1 MTEKFVVTGMTCA
14 ACAAHVEKAAGA
26 VDGVNSA
33 AVNLMLGTLVCSYDR
48 DKASPQAIIAAVE
61 AAGYGA
67 APADDAKRDI
77 RREQDAAA
85 KAMGRRLLWSAVCLV
100 PLFYLSMGHMLGL
113 PVPAFMHR
121 QPLLAAA
128 VQLALCLPILLLNRA
143 YFTVGFSR
151 LFKGSPNMD
160 SLVALGAAAGLTYSL
175 IEMGLLC
182 AGQLTGMPDL
192 YFESAGMILTLVTV
206 GKYLEERSK
215 GKTTGAITALLALAP
230 ETAVVR
236 RNGTEVTV
244 AADQIRAGETVII
257 RQGGRI
263 PVDGTVTKGSG
274 AVDES
279 ALTGESMPVEKTPGS
294 SAVSATVLTSG
305 YLELTADRVGADTTL
320 SQIVQLMEQAASS
333 KAPISRL
340 ADKISAVFVPVVI
353 SIAVLAAVLWATV
366 GGMGV
371 RFCLS
376 IGIAVLVISCPCALG
391 LATPVAITVATG
403 KAAERGILIKSAA
416 SLELLGQVDT
426 VVLDKTGT
434 VTAGTPQVTDVLCV
448 PGVTE
453 EELLCAAASLEKPS
467 GHPLADAIVQEAA
480 RRSIPLCAVSD
491 FNAVPG
497 GGVQAVLDGKTLYA
511 GNDRYMTLIGAGTAA
526 LRAAA
531 EMLAAAGK
539 TPLYFAEE
547 QQLLGVVAVADV
559 VKPDSAAAI
568 AALRRSGR
576 EVVLLTGDDR
586 RTAEAIARQVGVE
599 RVIAQVLPQDKA
611 RCVEELQKDGRL
623 VAMVGDGVNDAPAL
637 VTADVGLA
645 IGAGTDVAIESADV
659 VLMHNSLMDI
669 VDAAALSRA
678 TLRNIR
684 QNLFWAFFYNAI
696 GIPVAAG
703 VLYPALQLTLD
714 PMLAAAAM
722 SLSSVCVVSNAL
734 RLRGWKAAPTD
745 SHVSLDKSVH
755 LTDNDTVHTDHTNT
769 AASAAQQEEPT
780 MQKTLT
786 IEGMM
791 CAHCAAHV
799 EKALNALP
807 GVTAVVDL
815 AAKTAVVT
823 GDAGDEALKKAVADA
838 GYQVTDIR

>member
-14 ACAAHVEKAAGA
+14 ACAAHVEKAANSL
-26 VDGVNSA
+26 DGVDSA
-33 AVNLMLGTLVCSYDR
+33 AVNLMLGTLVCSYDA
-48 DKASPQAIIAAVE
+48 DKVTPQAIISAVE
-61 AAGYGA
+61 ASGYGA
-67 APADDAKRDI
+67 APADEAKRDI
-77 RREQDAAA
+77 RREQEASAR
-85 KAMGRRLLWSAVCLV
+85 AMGRRLLWSVVCLV
-100 PLFYLSMGHMLGL
+100 PLFYLSMGHMMGL

-121 QPLLAAA
+121 QPLTAAL
-128 VQLALCLPILLLNRA
+128 VQLVLCVPILILNRA

-151 LFKGSPNMD
+151 LFKGAPNMD
-160 SLVALGAAAGLTYSL
+160 SLVALGAAAGLVYSL
-175 IEMGLLC
+175 IEMGLLA
-182 AGQLTGMPDL
+182 AGQVTGMPDL

-230 ETAVVR
+230 DVAVVR
-236 RNGTEVTV
+236 RSGTEVTV
-244 AADQIRAGETVII
+244 ATDQIKAGETVIV

-263 PVDGTVTKGSG
+263 PVDGTVVKGSG
-274 AVDES
+274 SVDES
-279 ALTGESMPVEKTPGS
+279 ALTGESMPVEKTAGS
-294 SAVSATVLTSG
+294 KAVSATVLTSG
-305 YLELTADRVGADTTL
+305 YLEMTADRVGADTTL
-320 SQIVQLMEQAASS
+320 SQIIRLMEQAAST

-340 ADKISAVFVPVVI
+340 ADKISAVFVPAVI
-353 SIAVLAAVLWATV
+353 SIAVAAALLWATV

-403 KAAERGILIKSAA
+403 KAAEKGILIKSAA
-416 SLELLGQVDT
+416 SLELMGRVNT

-434 VTAGTPQVTDVLCV
+434 VTAGKPRVTDVLCAAN
-448 PGVTE
+448 VTE

-467 GHPLADAIVQEAA
+467 GHPLADAIVQEAE

-491 FNAVPG
+491 FAAVAG
-497 GGVQAVLDGKTLYA
+497 GGVQAMQDGKTLYA
-511 GNDRYMTLIGAGTAA
+511 GNDRYMESIGADTAA

-539 TPLYFAEE
+539 TPLYFAEGR
-547 QQLLGVVAVADV
+547 QLLGVIAVADV

-568 AALRRSGR
+568 AALRRSGC
-576 EVVLLTGDDR
+576 EVVLLTGDNQ
-586 RTAEAIARQVGVE
+586 RTAEAIARQVGVD

-611 RCVEELQKDGRL
+611 RCIEDLQKAGRL

-659 VLMHNSLMDI
+659 VLMRSSLMDI

-684 QNLFWAFFYNAI
+684 QNLFWAFFYNSI

-703 VLYPALQLTLD
+703 VLYPALGITLN
-714 PMLAAAAM
+714 PMIAAAAM

-734 RLRGWKAAPTD
+734 RLRGWKGSAPVRRGETPANTQSEPAAP
-745 SHVSLDKSVH
+745 
-755 LTDNDTVHTDHTNT
+755 
-769 AASAAQQEEPT
+769 AAQHNEEEPT
-780 MQKTLT
+780 MKKTLS

-799 EKALNALP
+799 EKALTALP
-807 GVTAVVDL
+807 GVTAAVDL
-815 AAKTAVVT
+815 AGSSAVVT
-823 GDAGDEALKKAVADA
+823 GDVSDEALKKAVADA
-838 GYQVTDIR
+838 GYTVTDIH

>member
-14 ACAAHVEKAAGA
+14 ACAAHVEKAANSL
-26 VDGVNSA
+26 DGVDSA
-33 AVNLMLGTLVCSYDR
+33 AVNLMLGTLVCSYDA
-48 DKASPQAIIAAVE
+48 DKVTPQAIISAVE
-61 AAGYGA
+61 ASGYGA
-67 APADDAKRDI
+67 APADEAKRDI
-77 RREQDAAA
+77 RREQEASAR
-85 KAMGRRLLWSAVCLV
+85 AMGRRLLWSVVCLV
-100 PLFYLSMGHMLGL
+100 PLFYLSMGHMMGL

-121 QPLLAAA
+121 QPLTAAL
-128 VQLALCLPILLLNRA
+128 VQLVLCVPILILNRA

-151 LFKGSPNMD
+151 LFKGAPNMD
-160 SLVALGAAAGLTYSL
+160 SLVALGAAAGLVYSL
-175 IEMGLLC
+175 IEMGLLA
-182 AGQLTGMPDL
+182 AGQVTGMPDL

-230 ETAVVR
+230 DVAVVR
-236 RNGTEVTV
+236 RSGTEVTV
-244 AADQIRAGETVII
+244 ATDQIKAGETVIV

-263 PVDGTVTKGSG
+263 PVDGTVVKGSG
-274 AVDES
+274 SVDES
-279 ALTGESMPVEKTPGS
+279 ALTGESMPVEKTAGS
-294 SAVSATVLTSG
+294 KAVSAPVLTSG
-305 YLELTADRVGADTTL
+305 YLEMTADRVGADTTL
-320 SQIVQLMEQAASS
+320 SQIIQLMEQAAST

-340 ADKISAVFVPVVI
+340 ADKISAVFVPSVI
-353 SIAVLAAVLWATV
+353 SIAVAAALLWAAA

-403 KAAERGILIKSAA
+403 KAAEKGILIKSAA
-416 SLELLGQVDT
+416 SLELMGRVNT

-434 VTAGTPQVTDVLCV
+434 VTEGKPRVTDVLCAAN
-448 PGVTE
+448 VTE

-467 GHPLADAIVQEAA
+467 GHPLADAIVQEAE

-491 FNAVPG
+491 FAAVAG
-497 GGVQAVLDGKTLYA
+497 GGVQAVQDGKTLYA
-511 GNDRYMTLIGAGTAA
+511 GNDRYMESIGADTAA

-539 TPLYFAEE
+539 TPLYFAEGR
-547 QQLLGVVAVADV
+547 QLLGVIAVADV

-568 AALRRSGR
+568 AALRRSGC
-576 EVVLLTGDDR
+576 EVVLLTGDNQ
-586 RTAEAIARQVGVE
+586 RTAEAIARQVGVD

-611 RCVEELQKDGRL
+611 RCIEDLQKAGRL

-659 VLMHNSLMDI
+659 VLMRSSLMDI

-684 QNLFWAFFYNAI
+684 QNLFWAFFYNSI

-703 VLYPALQLTLD
+703 VLYPALGITLN
-714 PMLAAAAM
+714 PMIAAAAM

-734 RLRGWKAAPTD
+734 RLRGWKGSAPAGRGETPAHTQSEPAAP
-745 SHVSLDKSVH
+745 
-755 LTDNDTVHTDHTNT
+755 
-769 AASAAQQEEPT
+769 AAQHNEEEPT
-780 MQKTLT
+780 MKKTLS

-807 GVTAVVDL
+807 GVTAAVDL
-815 AAKTAVVT
+815 AGSSAVVT
-823 GDAGDEALKKAVADA
+823 GDVSDEALKKAVADA
-838 GYQVTDIR
+838 GYTVTDIH

>member
-14 ACAAHVEKAAGA
+14 ACAAHVEKAANSL
-26 VDGVNSA
+26 DGVDSA
-33 AVNLMLGTLVCSYDR
+33 AVNLMLGTLVCSYDA
-48 DKASPQAIIAAVE
+48 DKVTPQAIISAVE

-67 APADDAKRDI
+67 APADEAKRDI
-77 RREQDAAA
+77 RREQEASAR
-85 KAMGRRLLWSAVCLV
+85 AMGRRLLWSVVCLV
-100 PLFYLSMGHMLGL
+100 PLFYLSMGHMMGL

-121 QPLLAAA
+121 QPLAAA
-128 VQLALCLPILLLNRA
+128 LVQLVLCVPILILNRA

-151 LFKGSPNMD
+151 LFKGAPNMD
-160 SLVALGAAAGLTYSL
+160 SLVALGAAAGLVYSL
-175 IEMGLLC
+175 IEMGLLA
-182 AGQLTGMPDL
+182 AGQVTGMPDL

-230 ETAVVR
+230 DVAVVR
-236 RNGTEVTV
+236 RSGTEVTV
-244 AADQIRAGETVII
+244 ATDQIKAGETVIV

-263 PVDGTVTKGSG
+263 PVDGTVVKGIGS
-274 AVDES
+274 VDES
-279 ALTGESMPVEKTPGS
+279 ALTGESMPVEKTAGS
-294 SAVSATVLTSG
+294 KAVSATVLTSG
-305 YLELTADRVGADTTL
+305 YLEMTADRVGADTTL
-320 SQIVQLMEQAASS
+320 SQIIQLMEQAAST

-340 ADKISAVFVPVVI
+340 ADKISAVFVPAVI
-353 SIAVLAAVLWATV
+353 SIAVAAALLWAAA

-403 KAAERGILIKSAA
+403 KAAEKGILIKSAA
-416 SLELLGQVDT
+416 SLELMGRVNT

-434 VTAGTPQVTDVLCV
+434 VTEGKPRVTDVLCAAN
-448 PGVTE
+448 VTE

-467 GHPLADAIVQEAA
+467 GHPLADAIVQEAE

-491 FNAVPG
+491 FAAVAG
-497 GGVQAVLDGKTLYA
+497 GGVQAVQDGKTLYA
-511 GNDRYMTLIGAGTAA
+511 GNDRYMESIGADTAA

-539 TPLYFAEE
+539 TPLYFAEGR
-547 QQLLGVVAVADV
+547 QLLGVIAVADV

-568 AALRRSGR
+568 AALRRSGC
-576 EVVLLTGDDR
+576 EVVLLTGDNQ
-586 RTAEAIARQVGVE
+586 RTAEAIARQVGVD

-611 RCVEELQKDGRL
+611 RCIEDLQKAGRL

-659 VLMHNSLMDI
+659 VLMRSSLMDI

-684 QNLFWAFFYNAI
+684 QNLFWAFFYNSI

-703 VLYPALQLTLD
+703 VLYPALGITLN
-714 PMLAAAAM
+714 PMIAAAAM

-734 RLRGWKAAPTD
+734 RLRGWKGSASVRRGETPANTQSEPAAP
-745 SHVSLDKSVH
+745 
-755 LTDNDTVHTDHTNT
+755 
-769 AASAAQQEEPT
+769 AAQHNEEEPT
-780 MQKTLT
+780 MKKTLS

-807 GVTAVVDL
+807 GVTAAVDL
-815 AAKTAVVT
+815 AGSSAVVT
-823 GDAGDEALKKAVADA
+823 GDVSDEALKKAVADA
-838 GYQVTDIR
+838 GYTVTDIH

>member
-14 ACAAHVEKAAGA
+14 ACAAHVEKAANSL
-26 VDGVNSA
+26 DGVDSA
-33 AVNLMLGTLVCSYDR
+33 AVNLMLGTLVCSYDA
-48 DKASPQAIIAAVE
+48 DKVTPQAIISAVE
-61 AAGYGA
+61 ASGYGA
-67 APADDAKRDI
+67 APADEAKRDI
-77 RREQDAAA
+77 RREQEASAR
-85 KAMGRRLLWSAVCLV
+85 AMGRRLLWSVVCLV
-100 PLFYLSMGHMLGL
+100 PLFYLSMGHMMGL

-121 QPLLAAA
+121 QPLTAAL
-128 VQLALCLPILLLNRA
+128 VQLVLCVPILILNRA

-151 LFKGSPNMD
+151 LFRGAPNMD
-160 SLVALGAAAGLTYSL
+160 SLVALGAAAGLVYSL
-175 IEMGLLC
+175 IEMGLLA
-182 AGQLTGMPDL
+182 AGQVTGMPDL

-230 ETAVVR
+230 DVAVVR
-236 RNGTEVTV
+236 RSGTEVTV
-244 AADQIRAGETVII
+244 ATDQIKAGETVIV

-263 PVDGTVTKGSG
+263 PVDGTVVKGSG
-274 AVDES
+274 SVDES
-279 ALTGESMPVEKTPGS
+279 ALTGESMPVEKTAGS
-294 SAVSATVLTSG
+294 KAVSATVLTSG
-305 YLELTADRVGADTTL
+305 YLEMTADRVGADTTL
-320 SQIVQLMEQAASS
+320 SQIIRLMEQAAST

-340 ADKISAVFVPVVI
+340 ADKISAVFVPAVI
-353 SIAVLAAVLWATV
+353 SIAVAAALLWATV

-403 KAAERGILIKSAA
+403 KAAEKGILIKSAA
-416 SLELLGQVDT
+416 SLELMGRVNT

-434 VTAGTPQVTDVLCV
+434 VTEGKPRVTDVLCAAN
-448 PGVTE
+448 VTE

-467 GHPLADAIVQEAA
+467 GHPLADAIVQEAE

-491 FNAVPG
+491 FAAVAG
-497 GGVQAVLDGKTLYA
+497 GGVQAVQDGKTLYA
-511 GNDRYMTLIGAGTAA
+511 GNDRYMESIGADTAA

-539 TPLYFAEE
+539 TPLYFAEDRR
-547 QQLLGVVAVADV
+547 LLGVIAVADV

-568 AALRRSGR
+568 AALRRSGC
-576 EVVLLTGDDR
+576 EVVLLTGDNQ
-586 RTAEAIARQVGVE
+586 RTAEAIARQVGVD

-611 RCVEELQKDGRL
+611 RCIEDLQKAGRL

-659 VLMHNSLMDI
+659 VLMRSSLMDI

-684 QNLFWAFFYNAI
+684 QNLFWAFFYNSI

-703 VLYPALQLTLD
+703 VLYPALGITLN
-714 PMLAAAAM
+714 PMIAAAAM

-734 RLRGWKAAPTD
+734 RLRGWKGSAPVRRGETPAHTQSGPAAP
-745 SHVSLDKSVH
+745 
-755 LTDNDTVHTDHTNT
+755 
-769 AASAAQQEEPT
+769 AAQHNEEEPT
-780 MQKTLT
+780 MKKTLS

-807 GVTAVVDL
+807 GVTAAVDL
-815 AAKTAVVT
+815 AGSSAVVT
-823 GDAGDEALKKAVADA
+823 GDVSDEALKKAVADA
-838 GYQVTDIR
+838 GYTVTDIH

>member
-14 ACAAHVEKAAGA
+14 ACAAHVEKAANSL
-26 VDGVNSA
+26 DGVDSA
-33 AVNLMLGTLVCSYDR
+33 VVNLMLGTLVCSYDA
-48 DKASPQAIIAAVE
+48 DKVTPQAIISAVE
-61 AAGYGA
+61 ASGYGA
-67 APADDAKRDI
+67 APADEAKRDI
-77 RREQDAAA
+77 RREQEASAR
-85 KAMGRRLLWSAVCLV
+85 AMGRRLLWSVVCLV
-100 PLFYLSMGHMLGL
+100 PLFYLSMGHMMGL

-121 QPLLAAA
+121 QPLAAA
-128 VQLALCLPILLLNRA
+128 LVQLVLCVPILILNRA

-151 LFKGSPNMD
+151 LFKGAPNMD
-160 SLVALGAAAGLTYSL
+160 SLVALGAAAGLVYSL
-175 IEMGLLC
+175 IEMGLLA
-182 AGQLTGMPDL
+182 AGQVTGMPDL

-230 ETAVVR
+230 DVAVVR
-236 RNGTEVTV
+236 RSGTEVTV
-244 AADQIRAGETVII
+244 ATDQIKAGETVIV

-263 PVDGTVTKGSG
+263 PVDGTVVKGSG
-274 AVDES
+274 SVDES
-279 ALTGESMPVEKTPGS
+279 ALTGESMPVEKTAGS
-294 SAVSATVLTSG
+294 KAVSATVLTSG
-305 YLELTADRVGADTTL
+305 YLEMTADRVGADTTL
-320 SQIVQLMEQAASS
+320 SQIIQLMEQAAST

-340 ADKISAVFVPVVI
+340 ADKISAVFVPAVI
-353 SIAVLAAVLWATV
+353 SIAVAAALLWAAA

-403 KAAERGILIKSAA
+403 KAAEKGILIKSAA
-416 SLELLGQVDT
+416 SLELMGRVNT

-434 VTAGTPQVTDVLCV
+434 VTEGKPRVTDVLCAAN
-448 PGVTE
+448 VTE

-467 GHPLADAIVQEAA
+467 GHPLADAIVQEAE

-491 FNAVPG
+491 FAAVAG
-497 GGVQAVLDGKTLYA
+497 GGVQAVQDGKTLYA
-511 GNDRYMTLIGAGTAA
+511 GNDRYMESIGADTAA
-526 LRAAA
+526 LRDAAA
-531 EMLAAAGK
+531 RLAAQGK
-539 TPLYFAEE
+539 TPLYFAEG
-547 QQLLGVVAVADV
+547 QQLLGVIAVADV

-568 AALRRSGR
+568 AALRRSGC
-576 EVVLLTGDDR
+576 EVVLLTGDNQ
-586 RTAEAIARQVGVE
+586 RTAEAIARQVGVD

-611 RCVEELQKDGRL
+611 HCIEDLQKAGRL

-659 VLMHNSLMDI
+659 VLMRSSLMDI

-684 QNLFWAFFYNAI
+684 QNLFWAFFYNSI

-703 VLYPALQLTLD
+703 VLYPALGITLN
-714 PMLAAAAM
+714 PMIAAAAM

-734 RLRGWKAAPTD
+734 RLRGWKGSAPVRRGEAPANTQSEPAAP
-745 SHVSLDKSVH
+745 
-755 LTDNDTVHTDHTNT
+755 
-769 AASAAQQEEPT
+769 AAQHNEEEPT
-780 MQKTLT
+780 MKKTLS

-807 GVTAVVDL
+807 GVTAAVDL
-815 AAKTAVVT
+815 AGSSAVVT
-823 GDAGDEALKKAVADA
+823 GDVSDEALKKAVADA
-838 GYQVTDIR
+838 GYTVTDIH

>member
-14 ACAAHVEKAAGA
+14 ACAAHVEKAASSL
-26 VDGVNSA
+26 DGVDSA
-33 AVNLMLGTLVCSYDR
+33 AVNLMLGTLVCSYDADR
-48 DKASPQAIIAAVE
+48 VSPQAIITAVE

-77 RREQDAAA
+77 RREQEESAR
-85 KAMGRRLLWSAVCLV
+85 AMGRRLLWSVVCLV
-100 PLFYLSMGHMLGL
+100 PLFYLSMGHMMGL
-113 PVPAFMHR
+113 PVPGFMHR
-121 QPLLAAA
+121 QPLLAAV
-128 VQLALCLPILLLNRA
+128 VQLALCLPILILNRA

-160 SLVALGAAAGLTYSL
+160 SLVALGAAAGLVYSL
-175 IEMGLLC
+175 IEMGLLA
-182 AGQLTGMPDL
+182 AGQVTGMPDL
-192 YFESAGMILTLVTV
+192 YFESAGMILALVTV

-230 ETAVVR
+230 DVAVVR

-244 AADQIRAGETVII
+244 ATGQIKAGETVIV

-263 PVDGTVTKGSG
+263 PVDGTVTRGSG

-279 ALTGESMPVEKTPGS
+279 ALTGESMPVEKIPGS
-294 SAVSATVLTSG
+294 KAVSATVLTGG
-305 YLELTADRVGADTTL
+305 YLEMTADRVGADTTL
-320 SQIVQLMEQAASS
+320 SQIVRLMEQAASS

-340 ADKISAVFVPVVI
+340 ADRISAVFVPVVI
-353 SIAVLAAVLWATV
+353 SVAVLAAILWAAV

-403 KAAERGILIKSAA
+403 KAAEKGILIKSAA
-416 SLELLGQVDT
+416 SLELLGRVNT

-434 VTAGTPQVTDVLCV
+434 VTEGKPQVTDVLCV

-480 RRSIPLCAVSD
+480 RRSIPLCGVSD
-491 FNAVPG
+491 FTTVSG

-511 GNDRYMTLIGAGTAA
+511 GNDRYMDLIGAGVSV
-526 LRAAA
+526 LRSAA
-531 EMLAAAGK
+531 EELAAQGK

-547 QQLLGVVAVADV
+547 HRLLGVVAVADV

-568 AALRRSGR
+568 AALRRGGC
-576 EVVLLTGDDR
+576 EVVLLTGDNQ
-586 RTAEAIARQVGVE
+586 RTAEAIARQVGVD

-611 RCVEELQKDGRL
+611 RCIQELQREGRL

-659 VLMHNSLMDI
+659 VLMRSSLMDI

-678 TLRNIR
+678 ALRNIR

-703 VLYPALQLTLD
+703 VLYPAFQITLN
-714 PMLAAAAM
+714 PMIAAAAM

-734 RLRGWKAAPTD
+734 RLRGWKGSRPDAPAPTD
-745 SHVSLDKSVH
+745 KSAA
-755 LTDNDTVHTDHTNT
+755 LTDAPNVIT
-769 AASAAQQEEPT
+769 AAPAAQQEESA
-780 MQKTLT
+780 MKKTLT

-807 GVTAVVDL
+807 GVTAQVDL
-815 AAKTAVVT
+815 AGKTAVVT
-823 GDAGDEALKKAVADA
+823 GSAGDEALKQAVADA